1 MVLEARSERGWATPK
16 RLTPLIPLKGD
27 MATYHHC

>member
-16 RLTPLIPLKGD
+16 RLTPLIPLKRD